1 MADPTPSKPKKP
13 EDDDRLT
20 GALVGVGTSLL
31 GPLVAKGLGSMFG
44 LDEASPEERKAA
56 ADREA
61 VLQKLRDAAEG
72 KTASAAQL
80 QAQQQQQ
87 RTIQALSSMAARG
100 TAQQQAGA
108 QRAAMQAAPEVMAQQ
123 GATAAMARAA
133 EMTAARRD
141 LGAMQLQASQQQAAE
156 GMANRK
162 YMQGLIGAG
171 VSGAAAA
178 GAAAMTQSPA
188 PKKPAAPP
196 PPPPPPPG
204 GGSTGTTASALTAAP
219 VQYADVAPVQHVGQA
234 ELPQSSATSFARTAP
249 PSPMAVDSS
258 PASGLNFGGSLKSP
272 TLQLGKRSRNALY
285 GVPESADV
293 FAAKT
298 GLTMPKI
305 GRGY

>member
-1 MADPTPSKPKKP
+1 MPFDPASF
-13 EDDDRLT
+13 
-20 GALVGVGTSLL
+20 AISAGTSIL

-61 VLQKLRDAAEG
+61 ALQKLRDAAEG

-123 GATAAMARAA
+123 GATAAQTRAA
-133 EMTAARRD
+133 EMAAARRD

-171 VSGAAAA
+171 VSGAAGA
-178 GAAAMTQSPA
+178 GAMAMTQSPDA
-188 PKKPAAPP
+188 QKPLETLNEDFTGVGQKAVPALQEYAATMKLPDGTLNVPPPAAAAPAAPAALP
-196 PPPPPPPG
+196 AA
-204 GGSTGTTASALTAAP
+204 GSAAP
-219 VQYADVAPVQHVGQA
+219 VAASQAAPLALGPPVLPAARSTGGLGMPATGFADGMGVRRRRIS
-234 ELPQSSATSFARTAP
+234 L
-249 PSPMAVDSS
+249 M
-258 PASGLNFGGSLKSP
+258 GG
-272 TLQLGKRSRNALY
+272 Y
-285 GVPESADV
+285 
-293 FAAKT
+293 
-298 GLTMPKI
+298 
-305 GRGY
+305 

>member
-1 MADPTPSKPKKP
+1 MANPTPDKAKKP
-13 EDDDRLT
+13 EDDGRLS
-20 GALVGVGTSLL
+20 GALIGVGTSLL

-61 VLQKLRDAAEG
+61 ALQKLRDAAEG

-133 EMTAARRD
+133 EMSAARRD

-156 GMANRK
+156 GAANRK
-162 YMQGLIGAG
+162 YMQGVIGAG

-178 GAAAMTQSPA
+178 GAAAMTQSPD
-188 PKKPAAPP
+188 PKKPPV

-204 GGSTGTTASALTAAP
+204 DGSTGTSAAALTTSP
-219 VQYADVAPVQHVGQA
+219 VEYSQVAPVQHVGQA
-234 ELPQSSATSFARTAP
+234 GQEQSPATSFALTAP
-249 PSPMAVDSS
+249 PPFMAAESS
-258 PASGLNFGGSLKSP
+258 PASGRNFGGNLKSP
-272 TLQLGKRSRNALY
+272 TLQLGRRSRNALY
-285 GVPESADV
+285 GPPALADV
-293 FAAKT
+293 FQAIP
-298 GLTMPKI
+298 GMTMPKL
-305 GRGY
+305 GGGY